1 VRIDRTIS
9 PDWPSELNKDFRA
22 KESARVR
29 QRTDQP
35 RAETDQP
42 LAEPS
47 AQRIINRRFSQTG
60 EQQSAKRMAQSV
72 KSIVLRAINRR
83 WRQINTDEEN

>member
-9 PDWPSELNKDFRA
+9 PDRPSELNKDFRA
-22 KESARVR
+22 K
-29 QRTDQP
+29 T
-35 RAETDQP
+35 
-42 LAEPS
+42 PS